1 MTQAKEGD
9 RVKVHFIGSLEDGT
23 IFGRTAEDDPFE
35 FTLGD
40 EKVLPA
46 FKDAVIGMNEGETKT
61 ISIAPEDAYGLRDE
75 ELVFTA
81 DRSDIPPHITPEV
94 GKRIRVQLGGSGQVT
109 IVTVVEIEGDK
120 IKFDGNSPLAGE
132 ELQFEI
138 ELLQIMQGKEE

>member
-46 FKDAVIGMNEGETKT
+46 FKEAVIGMSEGETKT
-61 ISIAPEDAYGLRDE
+61 ISVAPEDAYGPRDE

-81 DRSDIPPHITPEV
+81 DKSEIPSHITPEV
-94 GKRIRVQLGGSGQVT
+94 GKRIRVQLGSGQVT
-109 IVTVVEIEGDK
+109 VVTVVEIEGDK

-132 ELQFEI
+132 KLQFEI
-138 ELLQIMQGKEE
+138 ELLKIMQGED

>member
-9 RVKVHFIGSLEDGT
+9 RVRVHFIGSLEDGT

-46 FKDAVIGMNEGETKT
+46 FKEAVIGMGEGETKT
-61 ISIAPEDAYGLRDE
+61 ISIAPEDAYGPRDE

-81 DRSDIPPHITPEV
+81 NKSEIPSHITPEV
-94 GKRIRVQLGGSGQVT
+94 GKRIRVQLGGGQIT

-132 ELQFEI
+132 KLKFEI
-138 ELLQIMQGKEE
+138 ELLKIMQGEEE